1 MLIDTISSCTI
12 FICNLGEILGPI
24 VAGLL
29 SQYFGFSLG
38 FAFMAAGILAFLVV
52 YFVVAF
58 RRRTGKKITTQLGF
72 SLIGY
77 K

>member
-38 FAFMAAGILAFLVV
+38 FAFMAAGIMIFLVV
-52 YFVVAF
+52 YLAVAF
-58 RRRTGKKITTQLGF
+58 KTNKGKKIGSQLDF
-72 SLIGY
+72 SLIGF